1 MYGDDNIL
9 TRDEALALWTTGSAW
24 FTGDEGKKGAISAGQ
39 LADFSIL
46 NHDFMTVP
54 DVLIPRTHAK
64 LTGVGGKIV
73 HAYGAFEQ
81 FAPKALPN
89 VSPDWSP
96 LYRAGDFRKLYLT

>member
-9 TRDEALALWTTGSAW
+9 TREEALAVWTTGSAW

-39 LADFSIL
+39 MADFSIL
-46 NHDFMTVP
+46 NQDFLEVS

-64 LTGVGGKIV
+64 LTGVGGNVV
-73 HAYGAFEQ
+73 HAYDVFQEH
-81 FAPKALPN
+81 APKALPD

-96 LYRAGDFRKLYLT
+96 LYRTGDFRKLYLT